1 MDFTLIPPKSALRKF
16 WSPKLTFTGTSVM
29 GVNPANGAKLH
40 VRKTF
45 ACSGSFAPR
54 TNAVVSVP
62 SLLPLSQHTVKEVG
76 FILLCGCVGKLT
88 MPCCMPVYK
97 RVQR

>member
-40 VRKTF
+40 VRKAF
-45 ACSGSFAPR
+45 LHVAAP
-54 TNAVVSVP
+54 
-62 SLLPLSQHTVKEVG
+62 LPLERT
-76 FILLCGCVGKLT
+76 L
-88 MPCCMPVYK
+88 
-97 RVQR
+97 